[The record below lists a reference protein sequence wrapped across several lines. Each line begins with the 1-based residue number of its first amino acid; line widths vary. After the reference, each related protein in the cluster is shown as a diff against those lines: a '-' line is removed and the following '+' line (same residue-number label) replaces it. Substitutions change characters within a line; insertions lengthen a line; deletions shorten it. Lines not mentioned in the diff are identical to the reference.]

1 MRTQPK
7 CLSKMSKTVSDS
19 KASECGRALA
29 NRRWH
34 PYKKSSVR
42 KGPFWERIKGSEAN
56 KKVTRRIPA
65 KRVVTTKKTQ
75 TVEFDS
81 KDGPVSFKAGPR
93 RSTRKPKSNKDSIY
107 VYNS

>member
-1 MRTQPK
+1 MRIQPK
-7 CLSKMSKTVSDS
+7 YLSKMSKVVSDA

-34 PYKKSSVR
+34 PKSSVS

-56 KKVTRRIPA
+56 KKVTRRTPP
-65 KRVVTTKKTQ
+65 KRVVTTKPT
-75 TVEFDS
+75 TVKFQS